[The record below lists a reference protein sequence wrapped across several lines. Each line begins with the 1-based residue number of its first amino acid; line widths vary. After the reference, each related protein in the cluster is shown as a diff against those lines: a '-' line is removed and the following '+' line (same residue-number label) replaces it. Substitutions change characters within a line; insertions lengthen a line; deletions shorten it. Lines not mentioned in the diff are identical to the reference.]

1 MLKHDIIR
9 LLDSFVSINFDNTDN
24 NKIYVKS
31 LTSKAYLEVFDNEMH
46 IIDSSSKEKTVYKI
60 GDLHDIIDVWGEF
73 VEVNQVC

>member
-24 NKIYVKS
+24 NKIYVES
-31 LTSKAYLEVFDNEMH
+31 LAKKAYLEVCDNEMH

-60 GDLHDIIDVWGEF
+60 SDLHDIIDVWGEF